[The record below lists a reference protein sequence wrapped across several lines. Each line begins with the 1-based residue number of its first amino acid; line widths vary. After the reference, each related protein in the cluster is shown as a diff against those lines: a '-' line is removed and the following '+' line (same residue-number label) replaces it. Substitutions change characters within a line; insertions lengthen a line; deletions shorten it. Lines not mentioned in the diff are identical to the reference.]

1 MEYTHYEYL
10 LNIPRYAKYE
20 FPIIIYV
27 VIITGVRGL
36 AHLVVSCAMTMRV
49 WQQGV
54 SQSAPN
60 ETG

>member
-1 MEYTHYEYL
+1 MKNMNFLFEL
-10 LNIPRYAKYE
+10 YA
-20 FPIIIYV
+20 
-27 VIITGVRGL
+27 VIITGVRGH